1 MAKPAVQRQI
11 DKNKSSIV
19 LEPHQVVLRPL
30 VTEKSVEMSEELNKY
45 SFSVSLVAT
54 KEDIR
59 RAIERLFKV
68 KVAKVAVQN
77 RKGKPKRYRQYD
89 GRTKNWKRAV
99 VTLVGDDRIELFS

>member
-11 DKNKSSIV
+11 DKNKSSLV

-30 VTEKSVEMSEELNKY
+30 VTEKSVEMSEALNKY
-45 SFSVSLVAT
+45 SFAVSLAAD
-54 KEDIR
+54 KGDIR
-59 RAIERLFKV
+59 RAIEQLFKV

-99 VTLVGDDRIELFS
+99 VTLAGDDRIELFS